1 MPQLDI
7 NTFISQIFWL
17 FIAYVF
23 LYLFVS
29 KYITR
34 VVFDIKND
42 REEKILADTKK
53 TEIFLSESKDIENE
67 VLSLK
72 RDAKNEEL
80 RISEDAKR
88 RFLISSQEANA
99 KFKRKTQKAIRDYRV
114 SVDEE
119 LLNLDNKVQDLHYF
133 HACFLFKKL
142 VNKKISEDMLKKMVK

>member
-17 FIAYVF
+17 FIAYSF

-29 KYITR
+29 KYITK
-34 VVFDIKND
+34 VIFDIKND

-53 TEIFLSESKDIENE
+53 TEIFLSEFQDINNE

-72 RDAKNEEL
+72 KDVKDKELQIFDDAKKKLLLE
-80 RISEDAKR
+80 
-88 RFLISSQEANA
+88 SQKANA
-99 KFKRKTQKAIRDYRV
+99 KFQRKTQKAIRDYKA

-119 LLNLDNKVQDLHYF
+119 LLNLENKVQDLNYF

-142 VNKKISEDMLKKMVK
+142 INQKISEDMLKKMVK